1 MLLQVTYVWFICVAD
16 HLNCKQRV
24 FGVGSA
30 PIRQRRRP
38 PAALESTGETVVATL
53 RAGWPSTSRSAYC
66 LHMRFRRL
74 QRCRRR
80 WPGRVAG
87 CLAGR
92 LAGCLAGCRAG
103 VELHLWPASLLAGG
117 CSRTASGHSPC
128 PTNPRRPRR
137 GGRHLR
143 LSWPGGRQAALTF
156 FVVVCVR
163 EKSLLQK
170 SIPGFC
176 AAQLVHRYRRK
187 LKMMQY

>member
-16 HLNCKQRV
+16 HLNCKQGV

-92 LAGCLAGCRAG
+92 LAGCLAGWLPGWLPGWLAA
-103 VELHLWPASLLAGG
+103 WLAGWLAG
-117 CSRTASGHSPC
+117 WLAVVWLADRGSFLSP
-128 PTNPRRPRR
+128 
-137 GGRHLR
+137 
-143 LSWPGGRQAALTF
+143 
-156 FVVVCVR
+156 V
-163 EKSLLQK
+163 
-170 SIPGFC
+170 
-176 AAQLVHRYRRK
+176 LVK
-187 LKMMQY
+187 